1 MLGFTLIVKVTLLLP
16 GLAWSSQGRPRPSL
30 SPRVNR
36 LSNTLNLHTG
46 HCCLRQQHSGIG
58 TIKSMGLTPH
68 EFSGRFWA
76 VIASTFL
83 GFIGMGAVLPA
94 LGPHVRHDLGGTDQT
109 VGFVIGIFSLVAL
122 ISRFASGPIAD
133 RRGRK
138 VAFLAGLGSC
148 ALAGFV
154 YLLPLG
160 LQGAYLGRILQGFGE
175 ACLYTGAAA
184 WVIELGGIHRSGQA
198 LGYLSS
204 GIWGGISL
212 GPVIGQALG
221 SFPRAAALQ
230 VVSAL
235 LGMACLWFV
244 REDYRPNL
252 SRPKGPWI
260 PRGLLLP
267 GLTIGF
273 VNVHYP
279 VLTGFLVLHLTT
291 LGNSGPAAFTAYALV
306 ILFSRFFFGGLPDRM
321 PPSRTFYG
329 GLVAMAIGLIGITL
343 APTPIAA
350 VMATGILGLGF
361 SFPWSAVASTVLRRT
376 PEQERG
382 SVVSVLSAFYDLF
395 VGLSSFAAGIMAKRW
410 GYPSAFVMAAV
421 AVGVAAILGR
431 YVFAVPVQ
439 EESRE
444 LAEALN

>member
-1 MLGFTLIVKVTLLLP
+1 
-16 GLAWSSQGRPRPSL
+16 
-30 SPRVNR
+30 
-36 LSNTLNLHTG
+36 
-46 HCCLRQQHSGIG
+46 
-58 TIKSMGLTPH
+58 MGLTPH
-68 EFSGRFWA
+68 EFGGRFWA

-122 ISRFASGPIAD
+122 LSRFASGPIAD

-138 VAFLAGLGSC
+138 VAFITGLGSC
-148 ALAGFV
+148 ALAGLV

-160 LQGAYLGRILQGFGE
+160 IKGAYLGRTLQGFGE

-184 WVIELGGIHRSGQA
+184 WVIELGGVHRSGQA

-212 GPVIGQALG
+212 GPVVGHALG
-221 SFPRAAALQ
+221 SFHRAAALQ

-235 LGMACLWFV
+235 VGIACLWFI
-244 REDYRPNL
+244 REDYRP
-252 SRPKGPWI
+252 SGVRRKGPWI
-260 PRGLLLP
+260 PRGLLMP
-267 GLTIGF
+267 GITIGF

-279 VLTGFLVLHLTT
+279 VLTGFLVLHLSSQ
-291 LGNSGPAAFTAYALV
+291 GRSGPMAFTAYALI
-306 ILFSRFFFGGLPDRM
+306 ILFSRFFFGGLPDRI

-329 GLVAMAIGLIGITL
+329 GLLFMFIGLLGITFAPSPML
-343 APTPIAA
+343 A
-350 VMATGILGLGF
+350 VVATGILGLGF

-376 PEQERG
+376 PEDERG

-395 VGLSSFAAGIMAKRW
+395 VGVSSFAAGMMAKRW

-421 AVGVAAILGR
+421 SVCVAAILGR
-431 YVFAVPVQ
+431 YVFAVPVH
-439 EESRE
+439 EEARE
-444 LAEALN
+444 LAEVTT